1 MAYQSEAALEQQF
14 IEQLNKQEYST
25 VDIPDYDALVENFKV
40 QFEAFNAPKLDT
52 PITDKE
58 WERIFNLMLGKS
70 VFQSAKILRDKFV
83 LEREDGTKVYLSFF
97 DQDHTKNIFQVTH
110 QTTVVG
116 KYVNR
121 YDVTIL
127 VNGLP
132 LIQVELKRRGIDI
145 REAVNQVMRYKKHS
159 YNGLY
164 HFIQLFI
171 VSNGVD
177 TKYFANSDR
186 DLMYSLAFFWTDF
199 NNIRITNL
207 KDFSISF
214 LARDH
219 IIKMLTRYTILNDTD
234 KILMVMRPYQVY
246 AVEALIRQA
255 TLTNRN
261 AYIWH
266 TTGAGKTLTSFKTAQ
281 ILAANPNIKKVIFL
295 VDRKDLDSQTTEEF
309 NKFEAGSVD
318 VTDRTDILV
327 RQMKDKNRQLIVT
340 TMQKMANAVKRPQY
354 EKVMDAYRDEKVVF
368 IIDECHRSQFGDMH
382 KAIAKAFKNYHLFG
396 FTGTPIFAVNAGAGK
411 NPDLRTTQQA
421 FGDKLHTYTIV
432 DAINDGN
439 VLPFRID
446 YVGAARE
453 KEDIKD
459 AQVRAIDIEKA
470 MGAPERIREIVSYTL
485 EHFDQKTKRNSFYS
499 LKGQRV
505 AGFNSIFAV
514 SSIPMAMK
522 YYVEFK
528 RQLEETKRDLTIA
541 TIYSYAA
548 NGEDPEDGL
557 LEEGFETDGL
567 DQSARDFLEA
577 AIQDYN
583 RAFSTNFD
591 TSSDKFQNYYKDLSM
606 RVKNREVDILI
617 VVNMFLTGFDATTL
631 NTLWVD
637 KNLKMHGL
645 IQAYS
650 RTNRILNSVKTFG
663 NIVCFRNLQKAT
675 DEAIALFGDREASG
689 IVLLKDYDS
698 YYFGYDE
705 GEKSVPGYTDLID
718 ELTEKFPLG
727 QPIMGEE
734 NQKDFI
740 RLYGKIL
747 RLKNILS
754 TFDRFSGNELLSD
767 RQFQDYQSVYLD
779 LYQEYRP
786 KNDGDKENINDDIEF
801 EMELIRQVEIN
812 IDYILMLVAQDHQS
826 NCEDKEVLGAID
838 RAIDSSIQLRSKKE
852 LIHGFINTINAETV
866 VERDWQNFVHE
877 QKEKDLDE
885 IISAERLKP
894 EEAKKFIDNS
904 FRDGA
909 LKTTGTDI
917 DRILPPVS
925 RFGGGNRAEKKRGV
939 IERLAKFFEK
949 YLGVA

>member
-14 IEQLNKQEYST
+14 IEQLNKQEYTT
-25 VDIPDYDALVENFKV
+25 VAIPDYDALVENFKV

-199 NNIRITNL
+199 NNVRITNL

-318 VTDRTDILV
+318 VTDRTDVLV
-327 RQMKDKNRQLIVT
+327 RQMKDKNRQLTGIPVC
-340 TMQKMANAVKRPQY
+340 VLVLKR
-354 EKVMDAYRDEKVVF
+354 ERNGNSDNILFIDASSDFE
-368 IIDECHRSQFGDMH
+368 
-382 KAIAKAFKNYHLFG
+382 
-396 FTGTPIFAVNAGAGK
+396 AGK
-411 NPDLRTTQQA
+411 NQNILRECDIDKIVETYEHRQDVDKYAHVATMQEIEENGFNLNIPRYVDTFEPEPEIDLNEVAAEIR
-421 FGDKLHTYTIV
+421 KLQS
-432 DAINDGN
+432 
-439 VLPFRID
+439 
-446 YVGAARE
+446 E
-453 KEDIKD
+453 IKD
-459 AQVRAIDIEKA
+459 IDAE
-470 MGAPERIREIVSYTL
+470 
-485 EHFDQKTKRNSFYS
+485 
-499 LKGQRV
+499 LKP
-505 AGFNSIFAV
+505 FF
-514 SSIPMAMK
+514 
-522 YYVEFK
+522 
-528 RQLEETKRDLTIA
+528 
-541 TIYSYAA
+541 
-548 NGEDPEDGL
+548 
-557 LEEGFETDGL
+557 
-567 DQSARDFLEA
+567 
-577 AIQDYN
+577 
-583 RAFSTNFD
+583 
-591 TSSDKFQNYYKDLSM
+591 
-606 RVKNREVDILI
+606 
-617 VVNMFLTGFDATTL
+617 
-631 NTLWVD
+631 
-637 KNLKMHGL
+637 
-645 IQAYS
+645 
-650 RTNRILNSVKTFG
+650 
-663 NIVCFRNLQKAT
+663 
-675 DEAIALFGDREASG
+675 
-689 IVLLKDYDS
+689 
-698 YYFGYDE
+698 
-705 GEKSVPGYTDLID
+705 D
-718 ELTEKFPLG
+718 ELGLVFPFDV
-727 QPIMGEE
+727 E
-734 NQKDFI
+734 
-740 RLYGKIL
+740 GK
-747 RLKNILS
+747 
-754 TFDRFSGNELLSD
+754 
-767 RQFQDYQSVYLD
+767 
-779 LYQEYRP
+779 
-786 KNDGDKENINDDIEF
+786 
-801 EMELIRQVEIN
+801 
-812 IDYILMLVAQDHQS
+812 
-826 NCEDKEVLGAID
+826 
-838 RAIDSSIQLRSKKE
+838 
-852 LIHGFINTINAETV
+852 
-866 VERDWQNFVHE
+866 
-877 QKEKDLDE
+877 
-885 IISAERLKP
+885 
-894 EEAKKFIDNS
+894 
-904 FRDGA
+904 
-909 LKTTGTDI
+909 
-917 DRILPPVS
+917 
-925 RFGGGNRAEKKRGV
+925 
-939 IERLAKFFEK
+939 
-949 YLGVA
+949 